1 MAEEVLEVGEGE
13 ASSFSRGF
21 VLFTIWNAF
30 LMDSETLPWPLVD
43 FKTLVRTLIHTPTDF
58 CQLTKGLIKNP

>member
-1 MAEEVLEVGEGE
+1 MKKNQL
-13 ASSFSRGF
+13 
-21 VLFTIWNAF
+21 TAF